1 MNKYLIIIILLLIG
15 ACCKD
20 SIELKRYLLTDTEK
34 SVIPYSNNE
43 KVRFAHSNGFE
54 FDISV
59 SNITISLERTE
70 TEHCGENYISFEK
83 ILVNLQSN
91 TPELYINISIVP
103 FEYYNDN
110 MSISVNSYYFDSKPI
125 NSAPDIDILKLG
137 DRIFLDVY
145 EFTNENCDPAIIC
158 PKTVFFNK
166 NVGIIQIKM
175 TNDET
180 FTITD

>member
-1 MNKYLIIIILLLIG
+1 MNKYLIIVLLLLG

-20 SIELKRYLLTDTEK
+20 SIELNRYLLTDTEK
-34 SVIPYSNNE
+34 SFISYSNNQ
-43 KVRFAHSNGFE
+43 KVRFVHSNGFE
-54 FDISV
+54 FDINV
-59 SNITISLERTE
+59 SNITISLERTK
-70 TEHCGENYISFEK
+70 TEHCGENYVSFENK
-83 ILVNLQSN
+83 LVNLQSN

-110 MSISVNSYYFDSKPI
+110 ISISVNNYFFVSKSI
-125 NSAPDIDILKLG
+125 NSAPDIDTLKLG

-145 EFTNENCDPAIIC
+145 EFTNEYYDPAIIC
-158 PKTVFFNK
+158 PEIVFFNK